1 MIKRYADIYGGIFK
15 VIHEDCNESD
25 ITDIESVNFKKLI
38 SIVQNFEN
46 NHDYY
51 KTYKAL
57 QENNHYIAKY
67 SCSDIL
73 TLFSYSQNPKTL
85 FISLCEKGFLDYA
98 KYIRNIFKLEVSC
111 ENNRALI
118 RALNNGKIE
127 VVNWLISEGL
137 RVRSDDISLIP
148 SAKNG
153 DIKTLTYIYDTFKH
167 LISYNSVIEA
177 FNQSIIYDKICCTEF
192 IIANFILTNSEINQG
207 IQYCCSFGRL
217 NILKFLLSNF
227 KVINNL
233 PYYAKTAVAHDNLD
247 ILQYFETLPE
257 FSNVS
262 VDILFFECCLHNK
275 LDIAQYLY
283 EKYKIDIHDDDD
295 YAFECVCSYGYVE
308 FAKWLYSLGG
318 VNIEDEQIKDYFLKI
333 IN

>member
-1 MIKRYADIYGGIFK
+1 MKRYAEIYQGIFK
-15 VIHEDCNESD
+15 VIYEDCSDSD
-25 ITDIESVNFKKLI
+25 ITDIESTNLKKLI
-38 SIVQNFEN
+38 SIIENFEN
-46 NHDYY
+46 THNYY

-57 QENNHYIAKY
+57 QENNNYFAKY

-73 TLFSYSQNPKTL
+73 TLLSYSQNPKIF
-85 FISLCEKGFLDYA
+85 FISLCEKGFLEYA
-98 KYIRNIFKLEVSC
+98 KYIRNTFKLEVSC
-111 ENNRALI
+111 ENNSAL
-118 RALNNGKIE
+118 RKALNNGQIR
-127 VVNWLISEGL
+127 VVDWLLSEGL
-137 RVRSDDISLIP
+137 RVRSDDISLI
-148 SAKNG
+148 SSSKKG
-153 DIKTLTYIYDTFKH
+153 DITTLNYIYNTFKH
-167 LISYNSVIEA
+167 LISYNTVIEA
-177 FNQSIIYDKICCTEF
+177 FNQSIIYDKICSTEF
-192 IIANFILTNSEINQG
+192 IVSNFILTNIEINQG

-217 NILKFLLSNF
+217 NILQFLLSNF
-227 KVINNL
+227 RVIHNL

-318 VNIEDEQIKDYFLKI
+318 VNIEDEKIKDYFIKI